1 MSDIEERCA
10 ICDEVSSPVE
20 IIQFNNLKENPD
32 IEYMTRSALCLV
44 CGTNYACASHM
55 HLNKLE
61 MLIARKKEKA
71 LLKQSLET

>member
-1 MSDIEERCA
+1 MNETEQRCD

-20 IIQFNNLKENPD
+20 IIEFRELKSSSN
-32 IEYMTRSALCLV
+32 IEYIKRSALCLV

-61 MLIARKKEKA
+61 MLIAKKKEKA
-71 LLKQSLET
+71 LSKQS